1 MLNWKPWA
9 FFSGFMNNAR
19 RKKLIAV
26 CRDGLL
32 EDALLCR
39 VDEPHG
45 GITYGETADSSVN
58 VSEHPAPFP
67 PSAHAAFHL
76 AVVGGIL
83 RLMS

>member
-1 MLNWKPWA
+1 
-9 FFSGFMNNAR
+9 MNNAL

-39 VDEPHG
+39 VDEPHV

-58 VSEHPAPFP
+58 VSEHPVP
-67 PSAHAAFHL
+67 FHL
-76 AVVGGIL
+76 PRMQLFTWQWLAE
-83 RLMS
+83 SSD

>member
-1 MLNWKPWA
+1 
-9 FFSGFMNNAR
+9 MNNAR

-58 VSEHPAPFP
+58 VSEHPAPF
-67 PSAHAAFHL
+67 HL
-76 AVVGGIL
+76 PRMQLFTWQWLAE
-83 RLMS
+83 SSD

>member
-1 MLNWKPWA
+1 
-9 FFSGFMNNAR
+9 MNNAR

-32 EDALLCR
+32 EDVLLCL

-58 VSEHPAPFP
+58 VSEHPAPFRRP
-67 PSAHAAFHL
+67 RMQLFTWQWL
-76 AVVGGIL
+76 AE
-83 RLMS
+83 SSD

>member
-1 MLNWKPWA
+1 
-9 FFSGFMNNAR
+9 MNNAR

-26 CRDGLL
+26 RRDGLL

-58 VSEHPAPFP
+58 VSEHPVP
-67 PSAHAAFHL
+67 FHL
-76 AVVGGIL
+76 PRMQLFTWQWLAE
-83 RLMS
+83 SSD

>member
-1 MLNWKPWA
+1 
-9 FFSGFMNNAR
+9 MNNAR

-58 VSEHPAPFP
+58 VFEHPVPFP
-67 PSAHAAFHL
+67 LPRMQLFTWQWL
-76 AVVGGIL
+76 AE
-83 RLMS
+83 SSD

>member
-1 MLNWKPWA
+1 MNWKPWG

-32 EDALLCR
+32 GDARLYC

-45 GITYGETADSSVN
+45 GITYGETTDSSVN
-58 VSEHPAPFP
+58 VAENPVP
-67 PSAHAAFHL
+67 FHL
-76 AVVGGIL
+76 PRMQL
-83 RLMS
+83 FTLQRLAESSD